1 MEVKLMAIDVGN
13 VASYQNEQNV
23 NVRKSQTSSIN
34 VETAKTDG
42 VVSAQSKSDVTS
54 EAVLVGKVVETGDAS
69 KINVSDESLKK
80 RETTQPVQKETSL
93 RDVTDFSKIVNNNT
107 VAEFSYNEPTKR
119 IAIKIKN
126 KETNEVIK
134 EIPSEKALEMLAKA
148 WELAGI
154 MVDEKR

>member
-1 MEVKLMAIDVGN
+1 MAIDVGN

-54 EAVLVGKVVETGDAS
+54 EAVLVGKVVETGDTS

>member
-1 MEVKLMAIDVGN
+1 MAIDVGN

-23 NVRKSQTSSIN
+23 NVRKTQTSSIN

-42 VVSAQSKSDVTS
+42 VVSAQPKSDVTS
-54 EAVLVGKVVETGDAS
+54 EAVLVGKVVETGDTS

>member
-1 MEVKLMAIDVGN
+1 MAIDVGN

-69 KINVSDESLKK
+69 KINVSDESLKM

>member
-1 MEVKLMAIDVGN
+1 MAIDVGN

>member
-1 MEVKLMAIDVGN
+1 MAIDVGN

-23 NVRKSQTSSIN
+23 NVRKTQTSSIN

-54 EAVLVGKVVETGDAS
+54 EAVLVGKVVETGDTS